1 MTAPV
6 RQMRRDVFA
15 AQREAADPTASVWV
29 AANAGAGKTRVL
41 VDRVIRLML
50 EGTPPAR
57 ILCLTFTRAAAA
69 EMAKRLYERLGE
81 WAVAPDKELGKQLR
95 ELTGG
100 PVGSEAR
107 AKARRLF
114 AKALDTPG
122 GLKIQTI
129 HAFCESLI
137 GRFPLEAGIAPH
149 FTVMDERTAGELL
162 EDARDR
168 VLVECQAGSHSQLS
182 AALDHVVG
190 LVDENAF
197 GDLMREVADNR
208 GRFRRSLEAEGGI
221 EGLIQAARAALGLGK
236 GDTTQSLIAAA
247 GEEAA
252 FHAQGLRRACAAL
265 DRGSPKDRERAA
277 AIRAWLDEPA
287 SRVGG
292 FDAYKAI
299 FLTKGGEP
307 RQEGTLITKA
317 AKEADGEA
325 AAALLAEQA
334 RIYDVTQRL
343 KAVAVAESTA
353 ALMRL
358 ASALLD
364 AYEERKAARALL
376 DYDDL
381 ILNARNLLGAD
392 GGASWVLFKLDG
404 GIDHVLIDE
413 AQDTSPDQWEV
424 VAALT
429 EEFFAGIGA
438 RGEGPIPR
446 TVFAVGD
453 EKQLIYS
460 FQGVDPEGF
469 ETMRSYFD
477 RRVRDAGEIW
487 RNVDM
492 ELSFRSAPTILGA
505 VDLVFARELAQDG
518 VTAAGHRIRH
528 FTERMGHAGLVELWP
543 TITPQEAGQP
553 EPWDAPLDQLAADSP
568 PARLAERIAGEIRRW
583 LDEKETLESRGRPIR
598 PGDVMILVRRRDA
611 FFDEMVRCLKRRD
624 VPVAGTDR
632 MVLTE
637 QLAVM
642 DLAAF
647 GEFLLMP
654 EDDLTLA
661 VVLKGP
667 LFGFA
672 EQDLFELAHGREG
685 SLWSALKR
693 RRRERPLFAEAYEE
707 LSGLLSKADTMPPF
721 DFYAE
726 LLGPAGG
733 RKRLLARLGPDA
745 GDPIDEFL
753 SLALAYCRT
762 HAPSMQG
769 FLHWLKAAPT
779 EVKRDLEQGRNEVR
793 VMTVH
798 GAKGLEADI
807 VFLPDT
813 CTVPGHHQ
821 DERLLWLSSG
831 DKPTMLWPVRA
842 ENDEAVCSK
851 ARGQGRLVRE
861 QEYRRL
867 LYVAMTRA
875 RDRLYVCGWENKSG
889 RQPSCWY
896 DLIADAV
903 RDHAEETPLA
913 FGGTGW
919 RLANPQEAAPQ
930 DRSGPLAAAE
940 AAGALP
946 DWALVAPAPEAAP
959 PRPLAPS
966 RPRHGEPPA
975 NSPLGA
981 GQGRAEPQ
989 PLRGQLIHRL
999 LQFLPDLPREARGDA
1014 CRRYLARPLF
1024 GLDPGVRDQ
1033 IARETLAIL
1042 EDPAFSALFG
1052 PGSRAEVP
1060 LVGLV
1065 GDTAVCGQVDR
1076 LAVSDDGVQVID
1088 YKTNRP
1094 MPEAPE
1100 EVPAAYLG
1108 QMAAYRALLAGIYP
1122 DRPVTCALVW
1132 THGPKLMPLE
1142 GELLDRYAP

>member
-1 MTAPV
+1 
-6 RQMRRDVFA
+6 MRRDVFA
-15 AQREAADPTASVWV
+15 AQRKAADPTASVWV

-69 EMAKRLYERLGE
+69 EMAQRLYKGLGE
-81 WAVAPDKELGKQLR
+81 WTVATDKALGKALE

-100 PVGSEAR
+100 PVGPEAL

-114 AKALDTPG
+114 AEALDTPG

-137 GRFPLEAGIAPH
+137 GRFPLEAGVAPH
-149 FTVMDERTAGELL
+149 FTVMDERTAAELL
-162 EDARDR
+162 EDARDH
-168 VLVECQAGSHSQLS
+168 VLAACQADSHSKLA

-190 LVDENAF
+190 LVDEAAF
-197 GDLMREVADNR
+197 GELMREIADNR
-208 GRFRRSLEAEGGI
+208 GRFRRSLAAEGGI
-221 EGLIQAARAALGLGK
+221 DGLIQAARAALGLK
-236 GDTTQSLIAAA
+236 NRETAESVIAEA

-252 FHAQGLRRACAAL
+252 YDAKALRRACAAL
-265 DRGSPKDRERAA
+265 DRGSAKDRERAA

-292 FDAYKAI
+292 FDAYKAV
-299 FLTKGGEP
+299 FLTKRDEP
-307 RQEGTLITKA
+307 RAESTLMTKA
-317 AKEADGEA
+317 ARDADGEA
-325 AAALLAEQA
+325 AAPLVAEQA
-334 RIYDVTQRL
+334 RIHGVIERL

-353 ALMRL
+353 GLMRL
-358 ASALLD
+358 AAALLD

-381 ILNARNLLGAD
+381 ILKARDLLGAD
-392 GGASWVLFKLDG
+392 GGASWVLYKLDG

-413 AQDTSPDQWEV
+413 AQDTSPEQWEV

-453 EKQLIYS
+453 EKQSIYS

-469 ETMRSYFD
+469 ETMRAYFD
-477 RRVRDAGEIW
+477 RRVRDAGEVW
-487 RNVDM
+487 RDVDM
-492 ELSFRSAPTILGA
+492 ERSFRSAPTILRA
-505 VDLVFARELAQDG
+505 VDLVFARELARDG
-518 VTAAGHRIRH
+518 VTAAGRGVRH
-528 FTERMGHAGLVELWP
+528 FTEREGHAGRVELWP
-543 TITPQEAGQP
+543 TIAPEAAHEA
-553 EPWDAPLDQLAADSP
+553 EPWDTPLDQLAADSP
-568 PARLAERIAGEIRRW
+568 PARLAERIAGQIRRW
-583 LDEKETLESRGRPIR
+583 LKTGEILESQGRPIR
-598 PGDVMILVRRRDA
+598 PGDIMILVRRRDA
-611 FFDEMVRCLKRRD
+611 FFDEMVRCLKRLE

-632 MVLTE
+632 MILTE

-642 DLAAF
+642 DLAAL

-672 EQDLFELAHGREG
+672 DEDLFELAHGREG

-693 RRRERPLFAEAYEE
+693 RRRERALFSEACDE
-707 LSGLLSKADTMPPF
+707 LSGMLSKADTMPPF

-726 LLGPAGG
+726 LLGPARG
-733 RKRLLARLGPDA
+733 RERLLARLGPDA

-753 SLALAYCRT
+753 SLALAFGRT

-798 GAKGLEADI
+798 GAKGLEAGI

-813 CTVPGHHQ
+813 CTVPDHRH
-821 DERLLWLSSG
+821 DDRLLWLGSSEAR
-831 DKPTMLWPVRA
+831 TMLWPVRS
-842 ENDEAVCSK
+842 ENDHAVCGR
-851 ARGQGRLVRE
+851 ARGAARLHRE
-861 QEYRRL
+861 REYRRL

-875 RDRLYVCGWENKSG
+875 RDRLYVCGWETKSG
-889 RQPSCWY
+889 RQSGCWY
-896 DLIADAV
+896 DLIADAI
-903 RDHAEETPLA
+903 RDHGEEVPLA
-913 FGGTGW
+913 FGGTAW
-919 RLANPQEAAPQ
+919 RLANPQEAEPK
-930 DRSGPLAAAE
+930 DLAGAATPAE
-940 AAGALP
+940 TAGALP
-946 DWALVAPAPEAAP
+946 DWALVAPAREAAP
-959 PRPLAPS
+959 ARPLAPS
-966 RPRHGEPPA
+966 RPSHDEPPA
-975 NSPLGA
+975 ASPLLKGR
-981 GQGRAEPQ
+981 GRAEPQ
-989 PLRGQLIHRL
+989 LLRGLVVHRL
-999 LQFLPDLPREARGDA
+999 LQFLPDLPREARDDA

-1024 GLDPGVRDQ
+1024 GLDPGARDE

-1042 EDPAFSALFG
+1042 EDAAFSALFG
-1052 PGSRAEVP
+1052 PDSRAEVP

-1065 GDTAVCGQVDR
+1065 GKTAVCGQVDR
-1076 LAVSDDGVQVID
+1076 LVVADDAVEVID

-1094 MPEAPE
+1094 MPEAPQQ
-1100 EVPAAYLG
+1100 VPAAYLG
-1108 QMAAYRALLAGIYP
+1108 QMAAYRALLSGIYP
-1122 DRPVTCALVW
+1122 DRPVRCALVW